1 MKIIIK
7 RALSLILCAAFLFT
21 LAACGANGVPY
32 LRHQKD
38 NKDDS
43 EEGDLLARIKSRG
56 TLIIATE
63 GDWAPWTY
71 HDESDKLVGFDVEVG
86 ALIAKKLG
94 VTPDF
99 KETQWDS
106 ILEGVASGRFDLA
119 CNGVG
124 YTEKRAESLAF
135 STPYV
140 YTHKVLVVKK
150 DNDTINSFED
160 LKDKTTA
167 NTASSTYAAIAEEYG
182 AKVTPVDAL
191 IDTLELV
198 IQGRVD
204 ATINSQE
211 TILDYLKEHPDA
223 NIKIVAESAGDPVC
237 YPTAKTDD
245 AKSFIEE
252 VNRILEELRQS
263 GELAALSL
271 KYFDVDITKES
282 SGT

>member
-1 MKIIIK
+1 MKTIIK
-7 RALSLILCAAFLFT
+7 RTLSLLLCAAFLFA
-21 LAACGANGVPY
+21 LAACGTKSDKEP
-32 LRHQKD
+32 
-38 NKDDS
+38 
-43 EEGDLLARIKSRG
+43 EGDLLERIKKSG
-56 TLIIATE
+56 TITIATE

-71 HDESDKLVGFDVEVG
+71 HDENDVLVGFDVEVG
-86 ALIAKKLG
+86 ALIAEKLG
-94 VTPDF
+94 VTADF

-150 DNDTINSFED
+150 DNNTINSFED
-160 LKDKTTA
+160 LNGKTTA
-167 NTASSTYAAIAEEYG
+167 NTASSTYAIIAEEYG
-182 AKVTPVDAL
+182 ATVTPVDAL

-198 IQGRVD
+198 TQGRVD

-211 TILDYLKEHPDA
+211 TILDYLKQHPDA
-223 NIKIVAESAGDPVC
+223 DIKIVAESEGEPVC

-245 AKSFIEE
+245 AKTFIEE
-252 VNRILEELRQS
+252 VNKILEELRQS
-263 GELAALSL
+263 GELAALSV
-271 KYFDVDITKES
+271 KYFDVDLTKEQ